1 MRKIKLIRTAEPV
14 LEGAGVRLHRVF
26 GYYQVPLFDP
36 FLMLDDFRNDDPDDY
51 LAGFPWHPHR
61 GIETITYMLE
71 GSAEHGDSLGNSG
84 TIHKGEVQWM
94 TAGSGIIHQEMP
106 KPDKQGRMYGFQLW
120 TNLPAKDKMC
130 KPRYQDIKAQA
141 IPEVKTPEGA
151 MIKVICGAYKGTKG
165 PVEDIYADP
174 QYWDVQM
181 PVGTALE
188 LPALMGS
195 TCFIYVYGG
204 SGVIDGQ
211 QVKNR
216 MAVLFEDG
224 DGISVAS
231 GHDGLSFLYLNG
243 KPLQEPVSWRGPIV
257 MNTKEEIKTAFQE
270 LDNGTFIKIR

>member
-14 LEGAGVRLHRVF
+14 LEGAGVRLHRAF

-84 TIHKGEVQWM
+84 VIHKGEVQWM

-106 KPDKQGRMYGFQLW
+106 KPNKQGHMYGFQLW

-174 QYWDVQM
+174 QYWDVQV
-181 PVGTALE
+181 PASTTLE
-188 LPALMGS
+188 LPAPLGS

-231 GHDGLSFLYLNG
+231 GHEGLRFLYMNG
-243 KPLQEPVSWRGPIV
+243 KQLQEPISWRGPIV